1 MNDSVQSVVQ
11 NPRCPM
17 IYNPRCG
24 NRSSRSLRKNP
35 ICETSTLYIL
45 AFRHF
50 LHGELLF
57 KQRFLIFFKD
67 RTSEKYDRRSLS
79 RRKET
84 ERQKTALN
92 YSKSLETLLRLFRNI
107 RENLIFHNF
116 LEKKRKLNK
125 DR

>member
-1 MNDSVQSVVQ
+1 
-11 NPRCPM
+11 M

-67 RTSEKYDRRSLS
+67 KMKEIRSKIAFS